1 MNDVQMSRRRLIAS
15 ATAAGFAIAGAGT
28 YFGRSGSNPAFAQDE
43 VAADATP
50 VALGPAIPDEF
61 NVETNWPYENLDL
74 SATRSAR
81 GSTISTS
88 TISTLGD
95 AWNFPI
101 SAGAAFG
108 SLTANPTVVDGVV
121 FIQDAAANIYALKA
135 DTGETVWANMY
146 NDVVPSGG
154 PNGTANAYGMVF
166 STIGGVGD
174 VIALKSDTGEEIWRT
189 NIQGPLREGITTAPL
204 VYNSI
209 VYVST
214 IPGHSEGFYAGGQRG
229 LIHALDAASGTV
241 IWYLDTTTDN
251 LWGNPTV
258 NSGGGFWHPP
268 SVDEEGKI
276 YVGIGNAA
284 PYPGVEGFPFASSR
298 PGDNDYA
305 NNILKI
311 DPSTAVMDWHVN
323 INPADPFD
331 LDNQLT
337 PVLAEV
343 DGRKVVF
350 TSGKHGYVVC
360 LDRSTGELVWRTP
373 VGTHKNDDRRD
384 FPDPNEVIEVWPG
397 TLGGVETPMAYDATN
412 NLIIAPV
419 YELASW
425 YNGTEFDPDHPFD
438 FTIATGLVVALN
450 ATDGSVAWQTQ
461 TATGPLAGLTIINDV
476 VLSGGLD
483 GVVFAYNIADGSE
496 VWKYQLPVGINA
508 PIAVSGDWVF
518 LPGGGPLIP
527 TAATNPTLPAGG
539 PGLFALNLGGT
550 VQATWT
556 AGEAATPEA
565 SPESAASPEAGGT
578 GEAMALNAVDIA
590 FQPNTMTIPAG
601 QDVTINF
608 TNMGQLPHN
617 FHVDE
622 LGVASSDLE
631 SGASEVL
638 TINAAAGTY
647 QYYCSIPGHKDA
659 GMVGTLTVQ

>member
-1 MNDVQMSRRRLIAS
+1 MNDVQLSRRRLIAS

-28 YFGRSGSNPAFAQDE
+28 YFGRTGTNSAHAQDE
-43 VAADATP
+43 VAAEATP
-50 VALGPAIPDEF
+50 ISLGPAIPDEF
-61 NVETNWPYENLDL
+61 NTETNWPYENLDL
-74 SATRSAR
+74 SATRNVR

-88 TISTLGD
+88 TIGTLGD
-95 AWNFPI
+95 VWNFPVT
-101 SAGAAFG
+101 AGAAFG
-108 SLTANPTVVDGVV
+108 ALTANPTIVDGV
-121 FIQDAAANIYALKA
+121 IYLQDAAANIYALQA
-135 DTGETVWANMY
+135 DTGEQIWANMY

-174 VIALKSDTGEEIWRT
+174 VIALEAATGTEIWRT

-229 LIHALDAASGTV
+229 LIHALDAATGTV
-241 IWYLDTTTDN
+241 IWYLDTTTEN

-284 PYPGVEGFPFASSR
+284 PYPGAEGWPFASSR

-323 INPADPFD
+323 INPADPWD

-337 PVLAEV
+337 PILAEV

-350 TSGKHGYVVC
+350 TSGKHGYVVS
-360 LDRSTGELVWRTP
+360 LDRATGEQVWRTA

-384 FPDPNEVIEVWPG
+384 FPDPNESIEVWPG
-397 TLGGVETPMAYDATN
+397 TLGGVETPMAFDAATN
-412 NLIIAPV
+412 LVLAPV
-419 YELASW
+419 YELPST
-425 YNGTEFDPDHPFD
+425 YIGTGFDPNKPFD
-438 FTIATGLVVALN
+438 FTSATGFIVALN
-450 ATDGSVAWQTQ
+450 ATDGSIAWQTA
-461 TATGPLAGLTIINDV
+461 TATGPLAGLTVINDV
-476 VLSGGLD
+476 LISGGLD

-518 LPGGGPLIP
+518 LPAGGPLIP
-527 TAATNPTLPAGG
+527 TAASNPTLPAGG
-539 PGLFALNLGGT
+539 IALYALNLTGT
-550 VQATWT
+550 VQAPWT

-565 SPESAASPEAGGT
+565 SPVDAGASET
-578 GEAMALNAVDIA
+578 ALTAVDIA
-590 FQPNTMTIPAG
+590 FQPNALTIPAG
-601 QDVTINF
+601 QDVAIAF
-608 TNMGQLPHN
+608 TNEVQLQHD
-617 FHVDE
+617 FTCDD
-622 LGVASSDLE
+622 LGVK
-631 SGASEVL
+631 SELLDAGGSTTV

-647 QYYCSIPGHKDA
+647 EFYCSVPGHKDA
-659 GMVGTLTVQ
+659 GMIGTLTVQ